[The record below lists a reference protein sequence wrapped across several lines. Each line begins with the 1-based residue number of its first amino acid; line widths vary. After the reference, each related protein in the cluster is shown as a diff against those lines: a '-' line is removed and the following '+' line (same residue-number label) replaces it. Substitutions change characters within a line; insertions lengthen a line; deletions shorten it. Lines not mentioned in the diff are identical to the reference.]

1 MPYSYDDL
9 SAALDLIREERP
21 KITTDGLFCRFLEDY
36 IKYDLR
42 YKDPLKCPSTWV
54 DDDPSGDFE
63 LYNDRQTKRTRR
75 PSKRKP
81 SGPPSAASEPPAAKM
96 KTSDNTIPSQ
106 PPFIQD
112 PSIVNLKFKLP
123 ASKCFLAVLAKTG
136 GKSVSSIANIG
147 SATSKKA
154 SHKTL
159 PEIPCLSASVGS
171 SSTGGESGINCDSII
186 YPQPQTPPSAKQQDE
201 NTFVTLPGQEVQYY
215 HYTPA
220 APFSKMVED
229 AILQSNIRASVEPPA
244 EQHGSW
250 EDHIPLPPL
259 ENSAISQMATPLE
272 DMLLQELLKKTYAET
287 DSLFLVE
294 AASAISNSTT
304 TRTSA
309 RSTTISPKQ
318 APPDYNT
325 IVPNVSCV
333 KFRKRRTAGPITKK
347 IRTSFAHP
355 ITFTHSPGP
364 NDSRPCHWCHDFI
377 YGMLGLGQ
385 IEVEVLDRRDG
396 RGYTEI
402 STGHV
407 SSGYEPSRMC
417 SKCALHRVAILEC
430 NNTTTT
436 TPATHSV
443 VPIAGIDE
451 TSFDMATAFN
461 SLFAAD
467 GDGNSNWCGS
477 ANPWC
482 SICVNPA
489 FYRCAGKPAQGSII
503 ENMMEMDIGMGI
515 GDALPRSCGLLLC
528 GRCAALMRQFK
539 GRLGQTI
546 EKRRGEGI
554 EMRADIEFLSTTN
567 ELYQT
572 YERKIM
578 GFW

>member
-1 MPYSYDDL
+1 M
-9 SAALDLIREERP
+9 AR
-21 KITTDGLFCRFLEDY
+21 KLE
-36 IKYDLR
+36 
-42 YKDPLKCPSTWV
+42 
-54 DDDPSGDFE
+54 F
-63 LYNDRQTKRTRR
+63 
-75 PSKRKP
+75 
-81 SGPPSAASEPPAAKM
+81 A
-96 KTSDNTIPSQ
+96 DNFT
-106 PPFIQD
+106 
-112 PSIVNLKFKLP
+112 
-123 ASKCFLAVLAKTG
+123 
-136 GKSVSSIANIG
+136 
-147 SATSKKA
+147 
-154 SHKTL
+154 
-159 PEIPCLSASVGS
+159 
-171 SSTGGESGINCDSII
+171 
-186 YPQPQTPPSAKQQDE
+186 
-201 NTFVTLPGQEVQYY
+201 
-215 HYTPA
+215 
-220 APFSKMVED
+220 VED

-250 EDHIPLPPL
+250 EDHTPLPPL

-272 DMLLQELLKKTYAET
+272 DMLLQEILKKTYAET
-287 DSLFLVE
+287 DSLFVVE

-304 TRTSA
+304 TRTST

-325 IVPNVSCV
+325 IIPNVSCV
-333 KFRKRRTAGPITKK
+333 KSRKRRTAGPITKK

-364 NDSRPCHWCHDFI
+364 NNSRPCHWCHDFI

-396 RGYTEI
+396 RGYTEL

-430 NNTTTT
+430 NTT

-461 SLFAAD
+461 SLFSAD
-467 GDGNSNWCGS
+467 GDGNGNGCGS
-477 ANPWC
+477 TNPWC

-503 ENMMEMDIGMGI
+503 ENMVEMEMEMDIGMGI

-539 GRLGQTI
+539 GRLGQTV
-546 EKRRGEGI
+546 EKRRGEGV
-554 EMRADIEFLSTTN
+554 EMRADIEFFSTTN

-578 GFW
+578 GVLVKLI